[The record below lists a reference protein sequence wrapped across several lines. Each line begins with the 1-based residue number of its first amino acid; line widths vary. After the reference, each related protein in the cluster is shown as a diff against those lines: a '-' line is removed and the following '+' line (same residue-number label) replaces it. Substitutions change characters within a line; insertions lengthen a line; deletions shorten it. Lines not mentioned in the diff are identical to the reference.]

1 MQVRRLNIRHSG
13 DASRPAMD
21 RGRRR
26 TDTVALAHHPH
37 PHLFAMTQTTL
48 RDAVPGDAVRCFEIE
63 STAYEGDEAATLAKI
78 AKRIDVYPQ
87 GFLVLEVDDEI
98 VGFINSGCADE
109 VAMSDSAF
117 KELVGHDPAAPK
129 VVIMSVAVAP
139 TRQGRGFSKLLMA
152 EFLRRMRAAGKRE
165 VHLMC
170 KQRHI
175 ELYRRMGYDYVK
187 PSASNH
193 GGVSWHEMI
202 QRL

>member
-1 MQVRRLNIRHSG
+1 MHIGAFGWAEGTSDPILSPLLITRI
-13 DASRPAMD
+13 
-21 RGRRR
+21 
-26 TDTVALAHHPH
+26 
-37 PHLFAMTQTTL
+37 FAMTRTTL
-48 RDAVPGDAVRCFEIE
+48 RHAVPRDACRCFEIE
-63 STAYEGDEAATLAKI
+63 STAYQGDEAATLEKI

-87 GFLVLEVDDEI
+87 GFLVLEVDDEL
-98 VGFINSGCADE
+98 VGFINSGCAHQ

-139 TRQGRGFSKLLMA
+139 AWQGRGFSKLLMA

-170 KQRHI
+170 KQGHI
-175 ELYRRMGYDYVK
+175 ELYRRMGYDYVQQ
-187 PSASNH
+187 SASNH
-193 GGVSWHEMI
+193 GGLCWHEMI

>member
-1 MQVRRLNIRHSG
+1 MHIGAFGWAEGTSDPILSPLLITRI
-13 DASRPAMD
+13 
-21 RGRRR
+21 
-26 TDTVALAHHPH
+26 
-37 PHLFAMTQTTL
+37 FAMTRTTL
-48 RDAVPGDAVRCFEIE
+48 RHAVPRDACRCFEIE

-87 GFLVLEVDDEI
+87 GFLVLEVDDEL
-98 VGFINSGCADE
+98 VGFINSGCAHQ

-139 TRQGRGFSKLLMA
+139 AWQGRGFSKLLMA

-170 KQRHI
+170 KQGHI
-175 ELYRRMGYDYVK
+175 ELYRRMGYDYVQQ
-187 PSASNH
+187 SASNH
-193 GGVSWHEMI
+193 GGLCWHEMI

>member
-1 MQVRRLNIRHSG
+1 MHIGAFGWAEGTSDPILSPLLITRI
-13 DASRPAMD
+13 
-21 RGRRR
+21 
-26 TDTVALAHHPH
+26 
-37 PHLFAMTQTTL
+37 FAMTRTTL
-48 RDAVPGDAVRCFEIE
+48 RHAVPRDACRCFEIE

-87 GFLVLEVDDEI
+87 GFLVLEVDDEL
-98 VGFINSGCADE
+98 VGFINSGCAHQ

-139 TRQGRGFSKLLMA
+139 AWQGRGFSKLLMA

-170 KQRHI
+170 KQGHI
-175 ELYRRMGYDYVK
+175 ELYRRMGYDYIRQ
-187 PSASNH
+187 SASNH
-193 GGVSWHEMI
+193 GGLCWHEMI